1 MTADQHYPIKL
12 YMTKISRSFRNYP
25 ISANVVRFLDFATA
39 FLISGESLLPDFPDF
54 PDFPKFGT
62 GGLKNFESH
71 SNSFSGWDG
80 WAKKF
85 RVTLKFVFW

>member
-12 YMTKISRSFRNYP
+12 YMTKISRFYP

-71 SNSFSGWDG
+71 SNSFFGSLDG
-80 WAKKF
+80 AGSFGGDW
-85 RVTLKFVFW
+85 